1 MKKIKRRLT
10 SSQVIILGYA
20 ATILI
25 GTLLL
30 CLPFAKKGAGGA
42 SFSDALFTSTSAVCV
57 TGLVVRDTGTY
68 WTTFGHTVILLLI
81 QIGGVGVVTL
91 AVTFAVFAGKKLRLS
106 GQAAMQ
112 ESVSAEDG
120 VGAWKYAKFILCVAL
135 CTEAAG
141 MILLL
146 PAFCGRFGA
155 KGIWYAFFH
164 AVSAYCNAGFDLMGA
179 ETGQFSSLGGFV
191 SSSLVNITISLL
203 ILCGGLGFSVWGDV
217 FTKKKVKRYGVQSK
231 IVLSFTFFLILV
243 PSLYFYFAEFSSE
256 AWKETLSGEER
267 VLASLFQSV
276 TPRTAGFNTVDYAKM
291 SEAGRAVTIV
301 LMMIG
306 GSSGSTAGGMKI
318 TTVAVLLYS
327 AVSVF
332 RKRKEVRCF
341 GRRIE
346 EDTVKQAA
354 TISFLYILLF
364 AAGGIAISAIE
375 DLPVLDCLFESAS
388 AVATVG
394 LTVGITST
402 LSLASR
408 LILIFLMYFGRVGGL
423 TLLTA
428 VLFGRKTEDGRLP
441 VCTIAVG

>member
-106 GQAAMQ
+106 GQATMQ

-191 SSSLVNITISLL
+191 SSPLVNITISLL

-231 IVLSFTFFLILV
+231 IELSFTFFLILV
-243 PSLYFYFAEFSSE
+243 P
-256 AWKETLSGEER
+256 
-267 VLASLFQSV
+267 
-276 TPRTAGFNTVDYAKM
+276 
-291 SEAGRAVTIV
+291 
-301 LMMIG
+301 
-306 GSSGSTAGGMKI
+306 
-318 TTVAVLLYS
+318 
-327 AVSVF
+327 
-332 RKRKEVRCF
+332 
-341 GRRIE
+341 
-346 EDTVKQAA
+346 
-354 TISFLYILLF
+354 
-364 AAGGIAISAIE
+364 
-375 DLPVLDCLFESAS
+375 
-388 AVATVG
+388 
-394 LTVGITST
+394 
-402 LSLASR
+402 
-408 LILIFLMYFGRVGGL
+408 
-423 TLLTA
+423 
-428 VLFGRKTEDGRLP
+428 
-441 VCTIAVG
+441 

>member
-1 MKKIKRRLT
+1 
-10 SSQVIILGYA
+10 
-20 ATILI
+20 
-25 GTLLL
+25 
-30 CLPFAKKGAGGA
+30 
-42 SFSDALFTSTSAVCV
+42 
-57 TGLVVRDTGTY
+57 
-68 WTTFGHTVILLLI
+68 
-81 QIGGVGVVTL
+81 
-91 AVTFAVFAGKKLRLS
+91 
-106 GQAAMQ
+106 
-112 ESVSAEDG
+112 
-120 VGAWKYAKFILCVAL
+120 
-135 CTEAAG
+135 
-141 MILLL
+141 
-146 PAFCGRFGA
+146 
-155 KGIWYAFFH
+155 
-164 AVSAYCNAGFDLMGA
+164 
-179 ETGQFSSLGGFV
+179 
-191 SSSLVNITISLL
+191 
-203 ILCGGLGFSVWGDV
+203 
-217 FTKKKVKRYGVQSK
+217 
-231 IVLSFTFFLILV
+231 
-243 PSLYFYFAEFSSE
+243 
-256 AWKETLSGEER
+256 
-267 VLASLFQSV
+267 
-276 TPRTAGFNTVDYAKM
+276 
-291 SEAGRAVTIV
+291 
-301 LMMIG
+301 
-306 GSSGSTAGGMKI
+306 MKI